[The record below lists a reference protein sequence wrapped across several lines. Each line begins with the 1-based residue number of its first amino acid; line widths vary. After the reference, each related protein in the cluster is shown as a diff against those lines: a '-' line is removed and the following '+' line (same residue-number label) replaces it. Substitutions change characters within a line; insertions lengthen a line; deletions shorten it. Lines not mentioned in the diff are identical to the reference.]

1 MNWIIK
7 TEKLMTTCFFRRKKQ
22 EYINQIV
29 AAIRN
34 VREEY
39 ADEIKQLD
47 EGEDIDVNEIYTDL
61 NEQILQIDKLSDLD
75 TENQGEFLIEMMKL
89 FNDIYENEQIL
100 TRGSR

>member
-1 MNWIIK
+1 
-7 TEKLMTTCFFRRKKQ
+7 MTDVDIRAELQIDNINELDNLHREINDDIFSEEKKQ

-29 AAIRN
+29 AIRN

-47 EGEDIDVNEIYTDL
+47 EGEDADVNEIYTDL

-75 TENQGEFLIEMMKL
+75 TENQGEFLIEM
-89 FNDIYENEQIL
+89 DEAV
-100 TRGSR
+100 

>member
-1 MNWIIK
+1 M
-7 TEKLMTTCFFRRKKQ
+7 
-22 EYINQIV
+22 
-29 AAIRN
+29 
-34 VREEY
+34 REEY

-100 TRGSR
+100 TRGL